1 MARRCGAATKK
12 KFRVIDGFF
21 ILQGRY
27 DVRQG
32 LGHMTD
38 NDKTQTAVEGLQ
50 QLGLKKY
57 EAEVFVGLS
66 QLGVGTAKE
75 ISELT
80 DVPRTRVYDSVR
92 VLESEGLVEVQHTNP
107 KKFRSVSLDE
117 ATKTL
122 RDMYDRQIQRVEDSL
137 SDLEKVK
144 PNRESVQEVW
154 SLSGSGLV
162 ETRANTLIDEAESE
176 VVLVIGNESLL
187 TDELSKSLKRL
198 DRDID
203 LFVGTLSEEVREKV
217 KSEVPR
223 AETFESGLEW
233 IQAESMEEDRID
245 IGRLLLVDRS
255 SILVS
260 SIEPDTLEEYA
271 VFGEGVGNGLLL
283 IARRIMAKGLISET
297 SP

>member
-1 MARRCGAATKK
+1 MSDDDKIKAAA
-12 KFRVIDGFF
+12 D
-21 ILQGRY
+21 
-27 DVRQG
+27 
-32 LGHMTD
+32 
-38 NDKTQTAVEGLQ
+38 GLQ
-50 QLGLKKY
+50 KLGLKKY

-283 IARRIMAKGLISET
+283 IARRIMAKGLVPGLDSD
-297 SP
+297 